1 MIMVLTMLTSI
12 ILAQS
17 ASSHTVALLHTM
29 SICPKLDLASVY
41 AALGRTKNWEMA
53 GK

>member
-1 MIMVLTMLTSI
+1 MLTSI

-29 SICPKLDLASVY
+29 SICPNLDLASVY
-41 AALGRTKNWEMA
+41 AASIRIKNWETT